1 MKKAF
6 VGKTLQMSLRMLN
19 DKWGS
24 GVRRSMQ
31 VLGWFQFCCR
41 QFSFWHKSSKHYV
54 NKIIWRQQIIVEIMP
69 TAA

>member
-41 QFSFWHKSSKHYV
+41 QFSFWHISSKHYV
-54 NKIIWRQQIIVEIMP
+54 N
-69 TAA
+69 